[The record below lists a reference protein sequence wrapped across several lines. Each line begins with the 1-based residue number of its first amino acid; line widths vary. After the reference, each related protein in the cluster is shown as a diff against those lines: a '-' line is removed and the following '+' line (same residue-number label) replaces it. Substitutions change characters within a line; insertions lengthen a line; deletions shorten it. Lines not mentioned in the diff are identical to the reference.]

1 MNLQKI
7 GAYIAQ
13 KRKALG
19 MTQTELAEKLGMSNK
34 SVSKWERGVCLPD
47 VSLYMELCNILGIS
61 LNEFVAGE
69 DFEKDNFL
77 EKTEE
82 NIIQMSREGET
93 KKRRYKLFTAIATV
107 ILIIMCVGMI
117 ALYMYYTPKQNYI
130 EPVSDRIKL
139 LAERQLEGSGV
150 PHLFQFDLDETYKRV
165 TLSVTEQQNGESVS
179 SFQLLETSL
188 EGGTNEGLIN
198 IITDFNRH
206 DMEVSVYQDKSTDCE
221 KAILME
227 NVNLDAFERFS
238 GSILESKS
246 IVKGQELELYRVE
259 YGKDNEYAYSFS
271 VTFE

>member
-69 DFEKDNFL
+69 DFEKDSFL

-82 NIIQMSREGET
+82 NIIQMSREGEA

-130 EPVSDRIKL
+130 EPVSDRVKL
-139 LAERQLEGSGV
+139 LVERQLEGSGS
-150 PHLFQFDLDETYKRV
+150 PHLFQFNLDETYQRV
-165 TLSVTEQQNGESVS
+165 ILSVTEQQNGEPVS

-188 EGGTNEGLIN
+188 EGGINEGLIS

-206 DMEVSVYQDKSTDCE
+206 DIEVLVYQDKSTDCE
-221 KAILME
+221 KAKLME
-227 NVNLDAFERFS
+227 NVNLETFEQFS
-238 GSILESKS
+238 GSIPESKS

-259 YGKDNEYAYSFS
+259 YGKDNEYACSFS